1 MNELFEYAC
10 NLPTLAIRFDDG
22 GFYVMEHGRAIVSV
36 LGDDERG
43 FTTIV
48 LGKVTTN
55 RNKESVKRTLR
66 NYRRPVYAGY
76 RR

>member
-10 NLPTLAIRFDDG
+10 NLPTLAVRFDNG
-22 GFYVMEHGRAIVSV
+22 GFYVMEHGRAVVSV
-36 LGDDERG
+36 VGDDEKG
-43 FTTIV
+43 YTTIAF
-48 LGKVTTN
+48 GKVATN

-66 NYRRPVYAGY
+66 RFRRPVYAGY